1 MDRPLIHRTLLVL
14 CVIWSGL
21 CTLPAAAKDQP
32 DSKVV
37 SKDEAISAEKREAI
51 EELLEVTETTKRLP
65 LLIDA
70 LKSSARKNFALAIA
84 PGVKADSKNKDK
96 SEEEIKQ
103 IVEEKSSI
111 MTDKYL
117 QMFYERVDLDKLVKD
132 VALEVYAKNF
142 TTEEI
147 KNITEFYKTP
157 TGAKARKVMPKVA
170 RESMQLTQ
178 ELIRPELKEIV
189 KAVMEEK

>member
-1 MDRPLIHRTLLVL
+1 MNLLVAQFGIGPFEILLFGVLVIGIIAIIPLI
-14 CVIWSGL
+14 IYF
-21 CTLPAAAKDQP
+21 
-32 DSKVV
+32 
-37 SKDEAISAEKREAI
+37 
-51 EELLEVTETTKRLP
+51 
-65 LLIDA
+65 
-70 LKSSARKNFALAIA
+70 LK
-84 PGVKADSKNKDK
+84 KADSKNKDK

-103 IVEEKSSI
+103 IVAEKSSI
-111 MTDKYL
+111 MTEKYL

-147 KNITEFYKTP
+147 KNITAFYKTP

-178 ELIRPELKEIV
+178 KLIRPELKEIV

>member
-1 MDRPLIHRTLLVL
+1 MDRSLIHRTLFVL

-21 CTLPAAAKDQP
+21 CLLPVAAKDQP

-37 SKDEAISAEKREAI
+37 SKDEEISAEKREAI

-70 LKSSARKNFALAIA
+70 LKSSARKNFALAIE

-103 IVEEKSSI
+103 IVAEKSSI
-111 MTDKYL
+111 MTEKYL

-147 KNITEFYKTP
+147 KNITAFYKTP

-178 ELIRPELKEIV
+178 KLIRPELKEIV